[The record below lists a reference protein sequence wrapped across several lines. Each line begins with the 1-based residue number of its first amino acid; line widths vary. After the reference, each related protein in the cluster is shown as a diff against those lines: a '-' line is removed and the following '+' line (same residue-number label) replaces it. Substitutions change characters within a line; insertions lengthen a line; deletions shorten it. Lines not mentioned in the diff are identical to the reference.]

1 MRWKA
6 KYTKADFKEGITRLE
21 RSFAWLPV
29 YIGGE
34 MIWLETYEILQVYQI
49 TKLEVTIDDEKTT
62 FSIGSWNN
70 LSKRTCK

>member
-34 MIWLETYEILQVYQI
+34 IIWLEKYEILQVYQI
-49 TKLEVTIDDEKTT
+49 TKIIALIDNEPQT
-62 FSIGSWNN
+62 FSIGAWTN
-70 LSKRTCK
+70 LSTRTCK